1 MSNYPSC
8 NRGGGGGGKK
18 WGLCCFL
25 SRPKYMVIEML
36 RKNKI

>member
-8 NRGGGGGGKK
+8 NRGGGVKSGVYVV
-18 WGLCCFL
+18 FL

-36 RKNKI
+36 RRNKI